1 MSELMPTSAVDEGYG
16 QARAAIGRF
25 NLGFFGLTGVGKSTL
40 LNAVFGADL
49 AATGIGDPVT
59 QGSTLYRHESTSL
72 GIFDTK
78 GLEIGDDN
86 GVILRELRQF
96 VDRNRLGSISDQIH
110 VIWYCVRAGDRRIQP
125 AEEDFIRQVA
135 QLGIPVLLVLTQT
148 ALTPTGEVHA
158 DSQALADAI
167 AARQLP
173 VRGLYFVNALADDF
187 AGVPAH
193 GLEEL
198 LAATAAVA
206 PEGVRSALAAAQQV
220 SQQYKREQAQAMIAE
235 AERDVSA
242 RFVVGRLGT
251 RWAQLFAAIAEIY
264 DMPEGQSRR
273 VLFEA
278 QSIIRLRRMLMV
290 GNAGLFIGMMAP
302 AVIVTMLRKARPDK
316 DEKPPEKQRIRTG
329 FAAGQVTRA
338 IGEAWMETCEHFWS
352 ASFPSSPQF
361 PEHEVIAEHFAEE
374 LHGRLPLV
382 LRKMA
387 ERDEVGE

>member
-1 MSELMPTSAVDEGYG
+1 MPPTAVDDGYLR
-16 QARAAIGRF
+16 ARAAIGRF

-40 LNAVFGADL
+40 LNAVFGAEL

-72 GIFDTK
+72 GVFDTK

-86 GVILRELRQF
+86 GAILRELRQF
-96 VDRNRLGSISDQIH
+96 VDQNRLGSISDQIH

-135 QLGIPVLLVLTQT
+135 ELGIPVLLVLTQT
-148 ALTPTGEVHA
+148 ALTPAGEVHL
-158 DSQALADAI
+158 DSQQLAAAI
-167 AARQLP
+167 AARDLP
-173 VRGLYFVNALADDF
+173 VRGLYFVNAKADDF

-206 PEGVRSALAAAQQV
+206 PEGVLSALAAAQRV
-220 SQQYKREQAQAMIAE
+220 SQQYKRDQAQAMIA
-235 AERDVSA
+235 AADRDVSA
-242 RFVVGRLGT
+242 RFLVGRLGT

-264 DMPEGQSRR
+264 DMPEVQSRR

-278 QSIIRLRRMLMV
+278 QSILRLRRMIMF
-290 GNAGLFIGMMAP
+290 GNAGLFVGMMAP
-302 AVIVTMLRKARPDK
+302 AAIVTMVRKARPAK
-316 DEKPPEKQRIRTG
+316 EEPSAEKQRIRTG

-338 IGEAWMETCEHFWS
+338 IGEAWMETCEHYWS
-352 ASFPSSPQF
+352 ASFPSAPQY
-361 PEHEVIAEHFAEE
+361 PEHEPIAKHFADE
-374 LHGRLPLV
+374 LNDRLPFV

-387 ERDEVGE
+387 QRNEAAD